1 MTNPP
6 PFPQDPP
13 PASSPD
19 QMECPKCRGRM
30 RTYNRN
36 GVHIEQC
43 ETCKGI
49 FLDHGELE
57 AIGRLENQVAQAA
70 AAQQPPPPPPAGYA
84 PQGYAP
90 QGYPPQAAY
99 PYDQGPGW
107 GYGGHRGR
115 GRRGGLQGLF
125 FSS

>member
-13 PASSPD
+13 PAGGQDPQ
-19 QMECPKCRGRM
+19 QMTCPKCRGRM
-30 RTYNRN
+30 RTYDRN

-57 AIGRLENQVAQAA
+57 AIGRLENQVAQN
-70 AAQQPPPPPPAGYA
+70 PPPQPGYA
-84 PQGYAP
+84 PPPQQGYGQP
-90 QGYPPQAAY
+90 GYGPGYA
-99 PYDQGPGW
+99 DGPGW
-107 GYGGHRGR
+107 GHGYRGR
-115 GRRGGLQGLF
+115 RRGGLSGLF